1 MTVLDTLTL
10 ALGVDPKGIDT
21 GLAEAKQKIDAGAK
35 SMAQGLMTPLKAA
48 LGAVAAGLSLGAI
61 TNQYMSQADAIGK
74 LADAIGAD
82 IEELQA
88 WGEAATRA
96 GGSAEAFNSSITT
109 LNKMLQMTA
118 ATGKGPAV
126 MALEQFGIKAK
137 DASGKA
143 RDTFEILRD
152 LAGKMEGMDK
162 QKAIG
167 FGQKLG
173 LDRGTIMLLQSG
185 RAAVDDLIKR
195 QKELGVYTK
204 EDAEIAAK
212 ANDAIADLG
221 QALKAG
227 AAIIMRF
234 IVPAITWVA
243 DKMTTVVQFFKRH
256 QPLVVAGLGAIAAI
270 ISARMIPALIKMAAA
285 NAKAFA
291 PFMVLAAIISAVAL
305 VVDDFWTY
313 LHGGESALEGLWK
326 QLGDGPELL
335 AKLTKA
341 WETTKQV
348 ASQFFEA
355 LKPYLANIIKLI
367 GAFVAAWAFGKVL
380 AGLSSMVSSIMNV
393 GKALKAIGMIVRANP
408 LGIFLTVLSLIIIYW
423 DDIIAVSKKFFDKLE
438 QWVSAAGKWLS
449 QLWTDFLA
457 NTKQIW
463 TNIKTSIDQKW
474 EEIKAGATEMWE
486 GIKAKAGEIWD
497 GIKTSVTT
505 KMSALWESLKSI
517 FTWETWETA
526 FANIFKINFDE
537 IGQKIAKL
545 FSWDEWKKA
554 FANIFDFVPDM
565 SKIITAIKDG
575 FKKAWDWIL
584 ENIPGA
590 KLFFDTGKNM
600 VEAAKSV
607 DASEGEQTAED
618 AAQSLEERMQA
629 NREAMR
635 PAPAEGVSSQAAA
648 AATTNNVSNNLT
660 QNDSRTT
667 TVNVYANT
675 DNPQAIGNAAAR
687 ALDKKP
693 AWAAQAANGNAF
705 AGGY

>member
-61 TNQYMSQADAIGK
+61 TNQYLNQADAIGK
-74 LADAIGAD
+74 MADSIGAD

-96 GGSAEAFNSSITT
+96 GGSAEAFNGSITT

-185 RAAVDDLIKR
+185 RAAVDDLIRR

-256 QPLVVAGLGAIAAI
+256 QPLVVTGLGAIAAI

-291 PFMVLAAIISAVAL
+291 PFMALAAIISAVAL

-326 QLGDGPELL
+326 KLGDGPELL

-341 WETTKQV
+341 WETTKQI

-355 LKPYLANIIKLI
+355 IQPYLANIIKLI

-380 AGLSSMVSSIMNV
+380 AGLSSMVGSIMNI

-423 DDIIAVSKKFFDKLE
+423 DDIIVVSKKFFDKLE

-457 NTKQIW
+457 NTKQTW

-486 GIKAKAGEIWD
+486 GIKAKATAAWD
-497 GIKTSVTT
+497 TIKTAVTT
-505 KMSALWESLKSI
+505 KMTALWESLKSI
-517 FTWETWETA
+517 FAWETWETA
-526 FANIFKINFDE
+526 FANIFKINFEE
-537 IGQKIAKL
+537 IGQKISKL

-554 FANIFDFVPDM
+554 FADIFDFVPDM
-565 SKIITAIKDG
+565 SKIIAAIKDG

-675 DNPQAIGNAAAR
+675 DNPQALGNAAAR
-687 ALDKKP
+687 ALDRRP
-693 AWAAQAANGNAF
+693 QWATQSANGIMQ
-705 AGGY
+705 GGAS